1 MGQIVTGKDIST
13 LNAFLESHH
22 INYVLTGT
30 SGLFYHG
37 FLPKE
42 TEAHDIDII
51 IVPRDNTQREEIMAL
66 LKEQEQ
72 LSGCQFDNEHY
83 DQRVYIFEI
92 GENNV
97 KVNAFEGSHADIE
110 ASRAMVINGIAIR
123 VHSVMH
129 ILQAKLAMKRSKDYE
144 FYNKIVYQLS
154 SMFFPPCLRK

>member
-13 LNAFLESHH
+13 LDAFLGSHN
-22 INYVLTGT
+22 IDYVLTGT

-51 IVPRDNTQREEIMAL
+51 IVPRDDKQREEVMAL

-72 LSGCQFDNEHY
+72 LSGCQFDDEYY
-83 DQRVYIFEI
+83 DQRVYIFKI

-97 KVNAFEGSHADIE
+97 KVNAFEGRHADIE
-110 ASRAMVINGIAIR
+110 ASRAMVINGTTIR

-129 ILQAKLAMKRSKDYE
+129 ILQAKFVMRRSKDYE

-154 SMFFPPCLRK
+154 SMFFHNV

>member
-1 MGQIVTGKDIST
+1 MGQIVTSKDIST
-13 LNAFLESHH
+13 LNVFFENHC
-22 INYVLTGT
+22 IDYVLTGT

-42 TEAHDIDII
+42 TEVHDIDII
-51 IVPRDNTQREEIMAL
+51 IVPRSDKQREEIIAL
-66 LKEQEQ
+66 LEEQER

-83 DQRVYIFEI
+83 QQRVFIFKI

-110 ASRAMVINGIAIR
+110 ASRAMVINGATIR

-154 SMFFPPCLRK
+154 SMFFPQCLRK

>member
-13 LNAFLESHH
+13 LDAFLESHH
-22 INYVLTGT
+22 IDYVLTGT

-42 TEAHDIDII
+42 TETHDIDII
-51 IVPRDNTQREEIMAL
+51 IVPHNDEQREEIMTL

-72 LSGCQFDNEHY
+72 LSGCQYDNEHY
-83 DQRVYIFEI
+83 DQRVYIFKI

-154 SMFFPPCLRK
+154 SMFFHNV

>member
-1 MGQIVTGKDIST
+1 MGQTVTGKDIST
-13 LNAFLESHH
+13 LDAFLESHH
-22 INYVLTGT
+22 IDYVLTGT

-42 TEAHDIDII
+42 TKARDIDII
-51 IVPRDNTQREEIMAL
+51 IVPRNDEQREEIMTL

-72 LSGCQFDNEHY
+72 LSGCQFGNEHY
-83 DQRVYIFEI
+83 SQRVYIFKI

-110 ASRAMVINGIAIR
+110 ASRAMVIDGIAIR
-123 VHSVMH
+123 VHSIMH

-154 SMFFPPCLRK
+154 SMFFHNV